1 MAIGLGIAGIA
12 ASALIKFAIT
22 GSLGGLG
29 GMLAA
34 GFLYL
39 LSISAL
45 LAIFRAV
52 IDTARMTLA
61 YCNAGHNPPILRR
74 RDGAIEWLREGG
86 PVLGVLPAASYPA
99 GAIELR
105 PGDCLALFTDGI
117 SEAFNAAGEEFG
129 EKRIIQ
135 ALNQPAGGAEEIRLR
150 IMAAATEFSNG
161 DFHDDATLMIAAMR

>member
-1 MAIGLGIAGIA
+1 
-12 ASALIKFAIT
+12 
-22 GSLGGLG
+22 
-29 GMLAA
+29 
-34 GFLYL
+34 
-39 LSISAL
+39 
-45 LAIFRAV
+45 
-52 IDTARMTLA
+52 MTLA

-86 PVLGVLPAASYPA
+86 PVLGVLLAASYPA

-105 PGDCLALFTDGI
+105 PGDCLALFTGGI

-135 ALNQPAGGAEEIRLR
+135 ALNQPAGSAEDTRLR

-161 DFHDDATLMIAAMR
+161 DFHDDATLMIAAIG